1 MFTERYMVD
10 WLLQNSLGPMWLA
23 MCKKQGWTPEVE
35 SDGTLQRLEE
45 RRIAWRAKRD
55 AGEVALTDLM
65 PLESFPPAPGQGAI
79 CIESRVGDAR
89 AQAML
94 APIRDVPTGQ
104 ALACERA
111 FLRALDGSCR
121 TPIAGHAT
129 IEGGRLVFKGLIITP
144 DGTEAHEIGG
154 EGAASDAEAIGRRAG
169 EAVRATAGTRFFD
182 GWT

>member
-1 MFTERYMVD
+1 MRPDLKVETFRGNVQTRLRKLDEGIAAGTILAFAGLKR
-10 WLLQNSLGPMWLA
+10 LG
-23 MCKKQGWTPEVE
+23 
-35 SDGTLQRLEE
+35 LEH
-45 RRIAWRAKRD
+45 
-55 AGEVALTDLM
+55 VVTDLM